1 MRSNIFNK
9 ALFLAALTLVSV
21 TAGLAQDVASPEVKS
36 QPTPNMPPNA
46 RPNLFAQLG
55 LARPQIQQI
64 RRLNMD
70 RKPLMEAAQ
79 LRFREANRLLDEAI
93 YADQVDDAVVQD
105 RLKEVQLAQA
115 DVAKVRYMS
124 EVAIRKILTP
134 EQLVR
139 FRDLRQR
146 FEQVRQSIETRR
158 PRNNQRLGDQSQPVQ
173 NNDQPIRRFIKQK
186 QQHSTQ

>member
-1 MRSNIFNK
+1 MRSNIFIE

-21 TAGLAQDVASPEVKS
+21 TAGLAQDVTSPEAKS
-36 QPTPNMPPNA
+36 QPTSNMPPDA

-64 RRLNMD
+64 RRLNME

-79 LRFREANRLLDEAI
+79 LRFREANRSLDEAI

-105 RLKEVQLAQA
+105 RLKDVQLAQA
-115 DVAKVRYMS
+115 DVAKVRYIS

-134 EQLVR
+134 EQVIR
-139 FRDLRQR
+139 FRELRQK
-146 FEQVRQSIETRR
+146 FEQTRQTFETRR
-158 PRNNQRLGDQSQPVQ
+158 PKDNQRPGDPVRPVQ

-186 QQHSTQ
+186 QQRSTR